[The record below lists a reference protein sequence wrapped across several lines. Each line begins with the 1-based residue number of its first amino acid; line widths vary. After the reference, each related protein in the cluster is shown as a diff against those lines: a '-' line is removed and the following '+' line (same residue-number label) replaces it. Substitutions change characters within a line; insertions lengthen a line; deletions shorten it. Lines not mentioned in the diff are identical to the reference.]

1 MIRLI
6 LYLFYPLELLYRL
19 GFWLALACRKRNA
32 NEDQFPFKI
41 ISVGNLSVGGTGK
54 SVVVPFLVDILGRGA
69 AAIVLRG
76 YRGSLE
82 REGRAALVGDG
93 RATLVTREQSGDE
106 AMMYVEQLGIP
117 VAVGAHRA
125 QACKLLPPKIH
136 YVVLDDAYQN
146 YSVHK
151 DVEILL
157 LDARAP
163 FDNGHCLPLGRLREK
178 DYTRADIIILTH
190 ADRVD
195 IAAIEY
201 TKNVQLKNF
210 PREKIFTGKHA
221 YAGLYRN
228 NKDLVTPDDMKNKKF
243 LVTAGVGSFEGFV
256 TSVKNTE
263 YVVGAT
269 KKYKDHH
276 THTARDVGELYEL
289 MRQTQCDGIIT
300 TAKDWVKLESLL
312 AHDKARKLPV
322 FVMRV
327 SFELL
332 TQNQQAELQRILRV
346 LLAE

>member
-1 MIRLI
+1 MIRFI
-6 LYLFYPLELLYRL
+6 LYLFSPLELIYRL
-19 GFWLALACRKRNA
+19 GFWLALAYRKQNA
-32 NEDQFPFKI
+32 NKDRFSFKI

-54 SVVVPFLVDILGRGA
+54 SVVVPFLIDILGRDT

-82 REGRAALVGDG
+82 REGRAALVSNGCS
-93 RATLVTREQSGDE
+93 TLVTREQSGDE
-106 AMMYVEQLGIP
+106 AMMYVEQLGVP

-125 QACKLLPPKIH
+125 QACKLLPQKIKH
-136 YVVLDDAYQN
+136 VVLDDAYQN

-195 IAAIEY
+195 VAAIQY
-201 TKNVQLKNF
+201 IKNVQLEKF

-221 YAGLYRN
+221 YAGLYRD
-228 NKDLVTPDDMKNKKF
+228 NKNLVMPNDMKGKKF
-243 LVTAGVGSFEGFV
+243 LIAAGIGSFEGFV
-256 TSVKNTE
+256 TSVKNAG
-263 YVVGAT
+263 YGVGAT

-276 THTARDVGELYEL
+276 TYTIDDTRELNEL
-289 MRQTQCDGIIT
+289 MQQTQCDGIIT

-312 AHDKARKLPV
+312 AHGTVREFPV

-332 TQNQQAELQRILRV
+332 TQDQRVELQHTLIA
-346 LLAE
+346 LLNE